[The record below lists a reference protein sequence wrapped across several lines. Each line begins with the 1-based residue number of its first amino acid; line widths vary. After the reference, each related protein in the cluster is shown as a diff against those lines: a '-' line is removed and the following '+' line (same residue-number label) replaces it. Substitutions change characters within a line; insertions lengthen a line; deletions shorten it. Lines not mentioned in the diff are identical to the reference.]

1 MIYKATGDIMSDS
14 YYLFSSFKENP
25 EFFFDGY
32 CFVGSD
38 FIFGN
43 LGAKNYISENNTKIE
58 GGEDGCYIVAHRQE
72 NRFTFGSDYGG
83 YKKVLYYY
91 DPLNRVWAVS
101 NSLRILVKHLRD
113 FGVNI
118 TLNLSQLYFHALAKG
133 VAAQQPVSFSTIAN
147 SIFLLPTN
155 TTLVI
160 DSFGLEIKNNNNK
173 YEHKNLSYNY
183 MLSRYVAIWTA
194 RFETIFSDPSLVIN
208 QALTGGI
215 DSRAVFSI
223 TSLARKKIASSETS
237 RHSFKCG
244 KIRGDSADLDVAGKI
259 TEYYGYNL
267 NENILKDEIRY
278 LNGEETYSRWKDL
291 SLGLYFPTYFESRKT
306 NPFHINISGGGGE
319 KYRPYYR
326 QSQDDTFEKFSK
338 RNLSQVESISSQI
351 EIENTM
357 LNSMRYLAAN
367 SQKDPLQ
374 LHYSEFRNRL
384 HSGFF
389 SQFIVDISP
398 LNSHLLSDIAD
409 SFNDKVSSSQ
419 LLYDLIN
426 LEPEVLNFDFDKQE
440 KRPKAHHISDLTVL
454 NEFSERIQKGKLYS
468 DSNNLKE
475 KDTGISSKSNAYT
488 YYLEKD
494 VEKALS
500 TKVVNHVWD
509 KDFINNVEAKVRYL
523 SDGGKLAHAMEGITI
538 SSLIASSMFYL

>member
-1 MIYKATGDIMSDS
+1 MSDS

-25 EFFFDGY
+25 EFLFDGY

-58 GGEDGCYIVAHRQE
+58 GGEDGCYIVAHRQKE
-72 NRFTFGSDYGG
+72 KFTFGSDYGG

-118 TLNLSQLYFHALAKG
+118 TLNLSQLYFHALTKG

-147 SIFLLPTN
+147 GIFLLPTN

-160 DSFGLEIKNNNNK
+160 DSFGLEIRNNNNNK
-173 YEHKNLSYNY
+173 YENQKLSYNY

-194 RFETIFSDPSLVIN
+194 RFETIFSDSSLVIN

-223 TSLARKKIASSETS
+223 TSLARKKIVSSKKA

-259 TEYYGYNL
+259 TEHYGYNL
-267 NENILKDEIRY
+267 NENILKGEIRY
-278 LNGEETYSRWKDL
+278 LNGEETYSRWKNL
-291 SLGLYFPTYFESRKT
+291 SLGLYFPTYFDSRKT

-326 QSQDDTFEKFSK
+326 QSRDDTFEKFIE
-338 RNLSQVESISSQI
+338 RNLSQMESISSQI
-351 EIENTM
+351 EMEGAM
-357 LNSMRYLAAN
+357 LNSMRYLDAN
-367 SQKDPLQ
+367 NQKDPLQ

-409 SFNDKVSSSQ
+409 SFSDKISSSQ

-426 LEPEVLNFDFDKQE
+426 LEPEVLNFDFDKKE
-440 KRPKAHHISDLTVL
+440 KAPKVHHISDLTL
-454 NEFSERIQKGKLYS
+454 LDGFGESIQKGKLYL
-468 DSNNLKE
+468 DSNNLE
-475 KDTGISSKSNAYT
+475 ERNTDISSKSNAYT

-494 VEKALS
+494 VEKAIS
-500 TKVVNHVWD
+500 TKEVNHIWD
-509 KDFINNVEAKVRYL
+509 KDFINNVESKVRRL
-523 SDGGKLAHAMEGITI
+523 SDGERLTHAMEGISI